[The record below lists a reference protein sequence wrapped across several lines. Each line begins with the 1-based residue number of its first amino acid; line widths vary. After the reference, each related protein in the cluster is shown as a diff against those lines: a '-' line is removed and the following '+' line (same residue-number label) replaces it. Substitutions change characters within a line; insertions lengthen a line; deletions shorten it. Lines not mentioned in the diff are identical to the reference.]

1 MHKVVI
7 IGSGPAGLTAAIY
20 SARADLQPIVFEG
33 GFLAS
38 GELMT
43 PGGQLMITSEV
54 ENFPGFPEGV
64 TGPELVDKCRAQ
76 AQKFGS
82 VHRDE
87 AIEEVDFSGFP
98 LRMRTNGDEWIEAAT
113 VIISTGANAKWLGI
127 PSEKD
132 YMNRGVSACATCDGA
147 FFRGVEV
154 LVVGGG
160 DSAMEEANFLTRYC
174 TKVTLIHRRDS
185 FRASKIMVER
195 ALKNPKIAVEW
206 NCAVEEITGD
216 GKKVKG
222 AKLKSTVDGSVRE
235 IKCDGV
241 FVAIGHSPNTSIF
254 KHKIDLLDNGYIKLH
269 GLTETSAKGVFAAG
283 DVADSRYRQAISA
296 AGMGCMAALDAEK
309 LIDEYISQGKLS
321 H

>member
-160 DSAMEEANFLTRYC
+160 DSAMEEANF
-174 TKVTLIHRRDS
+174 
-185 FRASKIMVER
+185 
-195 ALKNPKIAVEW
+195 
-206 NCAVEEITGD
+206 
-216 GKKVKG
+216 
-222 AKLKSTVDGSVRE
+222 
-235 IKCDGV
+235 
-241 FVAIGHSPNTSIF
+241 
-254 KHKIDLLDNGYIKLH
+254 
-269 GLTETSAKGVFAAG
+269 
-283 DVADSRYRQAISA
+283 
-296 AGMGCMAALDAEK
+296 
-309 LIDEYISQGKLS
+309 
-321 H
+321 